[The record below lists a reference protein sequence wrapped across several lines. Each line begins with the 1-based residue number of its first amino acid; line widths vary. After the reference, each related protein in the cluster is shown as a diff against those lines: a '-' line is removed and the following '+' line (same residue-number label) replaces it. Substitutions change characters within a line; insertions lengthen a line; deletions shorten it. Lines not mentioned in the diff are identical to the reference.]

1 MIGKGLG
8 MLGKGYAGL
17 AIQRFDGLAI
27 QRFDG
32 LSIVNTT
39 AFLRPVHIVRQ
50 TISNLDTFICP
61 ISTYHRYEGL
71 SRPAKKAGIK
81 NNKPHP
87 WYIQTLYQSYGG
99 YGDMRFEGL

>member
-1 MIGKGLG
+1 MIQG
-8 MLGKGYAGL
+8 
-17 AIQRFDGLAI
+17 FDGLAI

-39 AFLRPVHIVRQ
+39 AFLRPVQIMRQ
-50 TISNLDTFICP
+50 TISNLDTL
-61 ISTYHRYEGL
+61 ISRISAYHRYKGL

-87 WYIQTLYQSYGG
+87 WYIHKPYINHMGA
-99 YGDMRFEGL
+99 MWI